1 MNSITTIQAI
11 KSTTEATRNWYADCL
26 RFAKRWIKGKGKFS
40 SEDLV
45 QAFNKRHDF
54 RPADGRVWGAVVR
67 ALKTDGSIRW
77 VSFGKSRSETS
88 NTYVKN
94 IWKSKI

>member
-45 QAFNKRHDF
+45 QSFNKRHDF
-54 RPADGRVWGAVVR
+54 RPAEPRVWGSVIR
-67 ALKTDGSIRW
+67 TLKTDGSIRW